1 MFAWHARDPESNLQY
16 PSRPSFSNSL
26 HCLMNK
32 HAAHGDKIACLVSFF
47 LLACM
52 SGLPRLP
59 QADSCHFCSC

>member
-32 HAAHGDKIACLVSFF
+32 HAAHGDKIACLDSFF
-47 LLACM
+47 PPSLHVRPPT
-52 SGLPRLP
+52 SSTG
-59 QADSCHFCSC
+59 